1 MNFASLGQPH
11 LAYCMNF
18 KAWILPLA
26 VALLASTSGC
36 STGDTIFLTP
46 RLWGPGMVRNFH
58 EPSDQ
63 PGLKVFRSS
72 KPADYLVLYEEMWEN
87 GGRIRRRAFYLNA
100 NLERLHSRRKPR
112 FVNPAKAES
121 LELVPVLLEFAT
133 ASTNAAASVSLSPDG
148 TFWRL
153 HEADGE
159 VVDFNLPTYPTAGS
173 TVLRV
178 ALTPLAVSGDAII
191 VGTFVGLL
199 VAISYAN
206 GQCH

>member
-1 MNFASLGQPH
+1 
-11 LAYCMNF
+11 MNF

-26 VALLASTSGC
+26 VALLAGTSGC

-46 RLWGPGMVRNFH
+46 RLWGPGMVRNFN
-58 EPSDQ
+58 EPADT

-72 KPADYLVLYEEMWEN
+72 KPADYLVLYDEMREN
-87 GGRIRRRAFYLNA
+87 GGRVRHRAFYLNA
-100 NLERLHSRRKPR
+100 NLERLNSRRKPR

-121 LELVPVLLEFAT
+121 LELVPVLLELPT
-133 ASTNAAASVSLSPDG
+133 ASTNAAVSVSLSPDG

-153 HEADGE
+153 HEADGQM
-159 VVDFNLPTYPTAGS
+159 VDFNLPTYPTAGS

-178 ALTPLAVSGDAII
+178 ALTPLAVTGDAII

-199 VAISYAN
+199 IAISYAN

>member
-1 MNFASLGQPH
+1 
-11 LAYCMNF
+11 MNF
-18 KAWILPLA
+18 KPWIFPLA

-46 RLWGPGMVRNFH
+46 RLWGPGMVRNFN
-58 EPSDQ
+58 EPADQ
-63 PGLKVFRSS
+63 PDLKVFRSS
-72 KPADYLVLYEEMWEN
+72 KPADYLVLYDEMREN
-87 GGRIRRRAFYLNA
+87 GERIRRRAFYLNA
-100 NLERLHSRRKPR
+100 NLERLNSRRKPR
-112 FVNPAKAES
+112 FVNPAKAET
-121 LELVPVLLEFAT
+121 LAPVPLLVKLPT
-133 ASTNAAASVSLSPDG
+133 ASTNAAVSVSLSPDG

-159 VVDFNLPTYPTAGS
+159 VVDFNLPTYPTASS

-178 ALTPLAVSGDAII
+178 ALTPLAVTGDAII

-199 VAISYAN
+199 IAISYAN

>member
-1 MNFASLGQPH
+1 
-11 LAYCMNF
+11 MNF
-18 KAWILPLA
+18 KAWVFPLA
-26 VALLASTSGC
+26 VALFASTSGC

-46 RLWGPGMVRNFH
+46 RLWGPGMVRNFN
-58 EPSDQ
+58 EPGDR
-63 PGLKVFRSS
+63 PGLKVFRST
-72 KPADYLVLYEEMWEN
+72 KPADYLVIYDEMRED

-100 NLERLHSRRKPR
+100 NRERLNSRRKPR
-112 FVNPAKAES
+112 FVNPAKADS
-121 LELVPVLLEFAT
+121 LEPVPLLLELST
-133 ASTNAAASVSLSPDG
+133 ASTNAASSVSLSPDG

-178 ALTPLAVSGDAII
+178 ALTPLTVTGDAII

-199 VAISYAN
+199 IAYSYAN